1 MKIFKY
7 FLLSII
13 LLKLSSFGLTYFGTT
28 VGSLLNSL
36 LFSCLL
42 VYYFLSTKPKL
53 PLVFIVL
60 GLVYF
65 LISGLNYSG
74 VLRDYFMDFIKYF
87 IFILGVS
94 SLTKDTSTNELSVFA
109 FIGAMSVL
117 VNAVIFSTPYGRYGG
132 FYINPNDAGLVCLI
146 AFSLT
151 FYVEH
156 IVLKLF
162 LQLLLVTAGIMTLS
176 RYFILILILV
186 NLIAV
191 ISHKKNSLGL
201 ITGTIGIVVVLTLS
215 SLFNLNTTRFVAFK
229 SVFGNEEI
237 ETRTISEGSRSET
250 WALYKDVILKN
261 PVSGI
266 GYKALHGEQI
276 SNYSNVKVNVGVH
289 NTYLMAIG
297 ESGIIT
303 FLLFILIYISLIIRS
318 VKHLKSNPEYA
329 CIAAVLTTYLLVS
342 HNYFDNYF
350 VLFTSVWLYQRVKK
364 SPYSF
369 DQIEEEEEF
378 KPNNI
383 LNP

>member
-1 MKIFKY
+1 
-7 FLLSII
+7 
-13 LLKLSSFGLTYFGTT
+13 
-28 VGSLLNSL
+28 
-36 LFSCLL
+36 
-42 VYYFLSTKPKL
+42 
-53 PLVFIVL
+53 
-60 GLVYF
+60 
-65 LISGLNYSG
+65 
-74 VLRDYFMDFIKYF
+74 MDFIKYF

-201 ITGTIGIVVVLTLS
+201 IAGTIGIVVVLTLS